1 MQRLNV
7 RSPSSY
13 PIVIGEGVLAQVA
26 VPEGPTAL
34 LYDRKVEGFALEVAK
49 ALRTPHRLGLDGG
62 EGVKT
67 LEVYGQVL
75 SFLAEKGLPRNT
87 TLLVVGGGTLTDLG
101 GFVAATYLRGIPYL
115 SFPTTTLSVVDASV
129 GGKTGL
135 NLPQGKNLVGSFHFP
150 QGVYA
155 ELRALKTLPPFTFKE
170 GLVEAFKHGII
181 SGEEGLLEVE
191 DLTPESPRL
200 EAYLAQAV
208 AVKVRITEQD
218 PTEKGERR
226 LLNLGH
232 TLGHALEAY
241 THHAL
246 PHGAAVAYGLLYAA
260 LLGRL
265 LGGEDLT
272 PLVLRLLR
280 WLSPPPLPRV
290 SWEDLLPYLQRDK
303 KKLSQSLHWV
313 VPLGLGNLTVK
324 PLPEAT
330 LRETF
335 GLWREVLE
343 GLASFDQQKC

>member
-1 MQRLNV
+1 MQKLNV
-7 RSPSSY
+7 REPSSY

-26 VPEGPTAL
+26 APEGPTAL
-34 LYDRKVEGFALEVAK
+34 LYDRKVERFALEVAETF
-49 ALRTPHRLGLDGG
+49 RTPHRLGLEGG

-75 SFLAEKGLPRNT
+75 SFLAERGLPRNT

-101 GFVAATYLRGIPYL
+101 GFVAATYLRGVPYL

-170 GLVEAFKHGII
+170 GLVEAFKHGLI
-181 SGEEGLLEVE
+181 SGDGTLLEVE
-191 DLTPESPRL
+191 DLSPENPRL
-200 EAYLAQAV
+200 ETYLAQAV
-208 AVKVRITEQD
+208 AVKVAITEKD
-218 PTEKGERR
+218 PLERGERR

-232 TLGHALEAY
+232 TLGHALEAA

-260 LLGRL
+260 LLGRA
-265 LGGEDLT
+265 LGGEDLV
-272 PLVLRLLR
+272 PLVQGLLR
-280 WLSPPPLPRV
+280 WLTPPPLPRLA
-290 SWEDLLPYLQRDK
+290 WEGLLPYLARDK
-303 KKLSQSLHWV
+303 KKVSERLYWV
-313 VPLGLGNLTVK
+313 VPLAPGRLEVR
-324 PLPEAT
+324 PLPEAL
-330 LRETF
+330 LREAYGAWQAKLEAA
-335 GLWREVLE
+335 GLVR
-343 GLASFDQQKC
+343 A

>member
-1 MQRLNV
+1 MQRLTV
-7 RSPSSY
+7 RNPVSY
-13 PIVIGEGVLAQVA
+13 PILIGEGVLEEL
-26 VPEGPTAL
+26 PPLEGPLAL
-34 LYDRKVEGFALEVAK
+34 LYDRKVEGFARKLAERLGVE
-49 ALRTPHRLGLDGG
+49 HRLGLEGG
-62 EGVKT
+62 EGAKT
-67 LEVYGQVL
+67 LAVYGQAL
-75 SFLAEKGLPRNT
+75 SFLAQRALPRNT

-115 SFPTTTLSVVDASV
+115 SFPTTTLGVVDASV
-129 GGKTGL
+129 GGKTGI
-135 NLPQGKNLVGSFHFP
+135 NLPEGKNLVGAFHFP

-155 ELRALKTLPPFTFKE
+155 ELRTLKTLSPFTFKE

-191 DLTPESPRL
+191 GLTPENPRL

-208 AVKVRITEQD
+208 GVKVRITQQD

-260 LLGRL
+260 LLGKL
-265 LGGEDLT
+265 LGGEDLA

-290 SWEDLLPYLQRDK
+290 SWEDLLPYLLRDK
-303 KKLSQSLHWV
+303 KKVSENLHWV
-313 VPLGLGNLTVK
+313 VPLGLGHLRVT

-330 LRETF
+330 LEEAF
-335 GLWREVLE
+335 GLWKEALE
-343 GLASFDQQKC
+343 GFALFDQNP

>member
-1 MQRLNV
+1 MRRLSV
-7 RSPSSY
+7 REPVPY
-13 PIVIGEGVLAQVA
+13 PILIGEGVLGEL
-26 VPEGPTAL
+26 PPLEGPLAL
-34 LYDRKVEGFALEVAK
+34 LYDRQVEGLAQELAE
-49 ALRTPHRLGLDGG
+49 RLGIPHLMGLEGG
-62 EGVKT
+62 EGVKS
-67 LEVYGQVL
+67 LGVYGQVL
-75 SFLAEKGLPRNT
+75 SFLAQRALPRNT
-87 TLLVVGGGTLTDLG
+87 TLLVMGGGTLTDLG

-129 GGKTGL
+129 GGKTGI
-135 NLPQGKNLVGSFHFP
+135 NLPEGKNLVGAFHFP

-155 ELRALKTLPPFTFKE
+155 ELRALRTLPPFTFKE
-170 GLVEAFKHGII
+170 GLVEAFKHGIL

-191 DLTPESPRL
+191 GLTPQSPRL

-208 AVKVRITEQD
+208 GVKVAITERD
-218 PTEKGERR
+218 PLEKGERR

-232 TLGHALEAY
+232 TLGHALEAH
-241 THHAL
+241 TRHAL

-280 WLSPPPLPRV
+280 WLNPPPLPPV

-313 VPLGLGNLTVK
+313 VPLGLGRLVVQ
-324 PLPEAT
+324 PLPEET
-330 LRETF
+330 LKEAF
-335 GLWREVLE
+335 SLWREVLE
-343 GLASFDQQKC
+343 GLGFFDQTS